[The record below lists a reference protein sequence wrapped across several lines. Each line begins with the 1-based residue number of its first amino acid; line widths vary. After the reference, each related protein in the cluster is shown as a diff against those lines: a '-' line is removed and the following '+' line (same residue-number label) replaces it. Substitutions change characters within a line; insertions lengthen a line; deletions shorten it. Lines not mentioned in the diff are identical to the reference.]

1 METHCDPLIWYAL
14 DRFTSRTQLT
24 VLLVLRTIQDKLN
37 NPSADDPF
45 EPDIAAVSRERCQS
59 MPAASTTAFTLQ
71 LLKNDEA
78 KFLAT
83 AREWTKK

>member
-1 METHCDPLIWYAL
+1 MAAGSI
-14 DRFTSRTQLT
+14 ST
-24 VLLVLRTIQDKLN
+24 V
-37 NPSADDPF
+37 
-45 EPDIAAVSRERCQS
+45 E
-59 MPAASTTAFTLQ
+59 LQ